1 VYKAL
6 IKQLA
11 CYELISQGTQTSDV
25 QRGWNRQ
32 LARWESVEKYRFN
45 REDILWDRTEIPVA
59 AIRSGFVDIGL
70 KSATFS
76 AVDVVYG
83 CIVLKSGKSVAY
95 GVVHP
100 SAVLQSLLIE
110 YIKVGD

>member
-1 VYKAL
+1 MYKKL

-25 QRGWNRQ
+25 RHGWNRQ
-32 LARWESVEKYRFN
+32 LARWESVEKYSFN
-45 REDILWDRTEIPVA
+45 REDILWDRTDIPVA
-59 AIRSGFVDIGL
+59 AIRCGYADIGL
-70 KSATFS
+70 KSATVA

-83 CIVLKSGKSVAY
+83 CIVLKSGKSVVY

-100 SAVLQSLLIE
+100 SVVLQSLLIE
-110 YIKVGD
+110 YIKAGD